1 MTRTYKLDSFLDVQT
16 LNELAKK
23 CNHTVTVFD
32 AKHSWADAKSI
43 LGLMSLL
50 YAEPVRV
57 NVDSG
62 NDYVDGLFLTSLPF
76 VEVKE
81 SC

>member
-23 CNHTVTVFD
+23 CNYTVTVFD
-32 AKHSWADAKSI
+32 VKHSWADAKSI

-62 NDYVDGLFLTSLPF
+62 NDYADGLFLTSLPF
-76 VEVKE
+76 TEVNKA
-81 SC
+81 

>member
-32 AKHSWADAKSI
+32 ATHSWADAKSI

-50 YAEPVRV
+50 YAEPVLV

-62 NDYVDGLFLTSLPF
+62 NDYADGLFLASLPF
-76 VEVKE
+76 TEVNKA
-81 SC
+81 